1 MIGQALPLFESGN
14 LLTKEML
21 NALRDYSFGF
31 SENLFEGYSDGIL
44 KGCKLTTTEDT
55 IILNKGMII
64 FGGKLY
70 LINQQEMERYYPT
83 NELARLKLAF
93 REEHKTDQFI
103 YRELKLLITR
113 DMTQK
118 DDEIELC
125 RFKLQKGSKLR
136 TQYTN
141 FNDRTTEFDTIST
154 IHGPYAAYGTSSL
167 SSEITIAFAKEAV
180 QYQCK
185 DPLDAVFC
193 MQALN
198 TNGMA
203 LPKDVIIHYIA
214 NRLQIPF
221 KDQTNLEMFQNLNTI
236 LQNIKLQKD
245 MTRAGARPSRS
256 KILID

>member
-1 MIGQALPLFESGN
+1 MIGQALPLFDSGN

-31 SENLFEGYSDGIL
+31 SENLFEGYSDGVL

-55 IILNKGMII
+55 LIIKKGMIV
-64 FGGKLY
+64 FEGRLY
-70 LINQQEMERYYPT
+70 LINNQEMIRYYPT
-83 NELARLKLAF
+83 NELALLKICF
-93 REEHKTDQFI
+93 REEHKTDNFI
-103 YRELKLLITR
+103 YRELKLKITKETT
-113 DMTQK
+113 TQ

-136 TQYTN
+136 TDYTA

-154 IHGPYAAYGTSSL
+154 IHTPFAAYGASSL
-167 SSEITIAFAKEAV
+167 SSDITMAFAKEAM
-180 QYQCK
+180 QYQCTH
-185 DPLDAVFC
+185 PLDAVFC

-221 KDQTNLEMFQNLNTI
+221 KDHTNSQLFQNLNTI
-236 LQNIKLQKD
+236 LQTIKMQKD
-245 MTRAGARPSRS
+245 ITRLGARPGRN
-256 KILID
+256 KIIID